1 MLQKNHTLT
10 VKDFQATMQKG
21 RAYQNS
27 SFLLKFLKNN
37 EKTLRIGVGVS
48 SKITRKAVKRNYHKR
63 VLRALLKEIIQDFT
77 VGYDIIFILQKGAEE
92 KFFKELK
99 KDVQELLK
107 RIDLS
112 R

>member
-1 MLQKNHTLT
+1 M
-10 VKDFQATMQKG
+10 KDFQTTMQKG

-37 EKTLRIGVGVS
+37 GKILRVGVGVS

-63 VLRALLKEIIQDFT
+63 VLRALLKETIKDFT

-92 KFFKELK
+92 KKFKELK
-99 KDVQELLK
+99 EDVQELLK
-107 RIDLS
+107 KVS
-112 R
+112 PS